1 MADFNAP
8 VSEAAIDGVLCLEL
22 FAVNVSASVALPDE
36 GSCHVDDELVGMMCY
51 FERSNISFTYCCR
64 HFAQVNEMNLLVY

>member
-22 FAVNVSASVALPDE
+22 FAVNVSASDALPDE
-36 GSCHVDDELVGMMCY
+36 GSCHVDELEDRSFYSIKSKFVFFLHTYYCRY
-51 FERSNISFTYCCR
+51 FVEIN
-64 HFAQVNEMNLLVY
+64 